1 MSSAPIGLY
10 VHLPWCV
17 RKCPYCDFNSYEARG
32 VLAERLYVAALMRDL
47 DIELARMARPLIGSV
62 FIGGGTPSL
71 FSAEAITRLMDGLRT
86 RTEFVED
93 IEVTLEANP
102 GSAETA
108 RFRGYIA
115 AGVNRLSLGIQ
126 SFDAAQLTRL
136 GRIHDADEAHRAIVM
151 AREAGC
157 SNLNL
162 DLMFGLP
169 EAKPGDALRD
179 LEQAIAHQPE
189 HVSWYQLTLEEGTAF
204 ARQPPPLPD
213 HDQICDDYDGGLA
226 LLGQAGYQQYEI
238 SAHARPDRAA
248 RHNFNYWLFGD
259 YIGIGAGAHGKRT
272 DGAGAVWRTA
282 RIRHPERYLK
292 AAREGH
298 AIEIEERV
306 EGRTLATE
314 FMLNA
319 LRLAG
324 GFEVSLFPTR
334 TGLPLSVIEAPLQ
347 VALARGWL
355 EQQGAQLRPTAL
367 GFRFLNDLQLLFTA
381 LDEQPV
387 AARCQPGPR

>member
-1 MSSAPIGLY
+1 MSAAPIGLY

-32 VLAERLYVAALMRDL
+32 ALAEDLYVGALMRDL
-47 DIELARMARPLIGSV
+47 DTELSRMTRPAIGSV

-71 FSAEAITRLMDGLRT
+71 FSADAIARLLDGLRA
-86 RTEFVED
+86 RTDFVDDAE
-93 IEVTLEANP
+93 ITLEANP
-102 GSAETA
+102 GTAETA

-126 SFDAAQLTRL
+126 SFDPAQLTRL
-136 GRIHDADEAHRAIVM
+136 GRIHDAEEAHAAIGM

-157 SNLNL
+157 ANLNL

-169 EAKPGDALRD
+169 HAAAGDSLRD
-179 LEQAIAHQPE
+179 LELAIAHDPE

-204 ARQPPPLPD
+204 ARHPPALPE
-213 HDQICDDYDGGLA
+213 HDQICDDYDAGLA
-226 LLGQAGYQQYEI
+226 LLTGAGYQQYEI
-238 SAHARPDRAA
+238 SAYARGERAA
-248 RHNFNYWLFGD
+248 RHNINYWLFGD

-272 DGAGAVWRTA
+272 DEAGTVWRTA

-292 AAREGH
+292 AAREGL
-298 AIEIEERV
+298 AIETEERV
-306 EGRTLATE
+306 TGMTLATE

-319 LRLAG
+319 LRLAN
-324 GFEVSLFPTR
+324 GFESALFSAR
-334 TGLPLSVIEAPLQ
+334 TGLPMSVVDAPLSA
-347 VALARGWL
+347 ALARGWL
-355 EQQGAQLRPTAL
+355 EQQGERLRPTTL

-381 LDEQPV
+381 LDEHP
-387 AARCQPGPR
+387 AAA

>member
-1 MSSAPIGLY
+1 MSAVPIGLY

-32 VLAERLYVAALMRDL
+32 PLIEHVYIDALLRDL
-47 DIELARMARPLIGSV
+47 DTELARMTRPLIGSV

-71 FSAEAITRLMDGLRT
+71 FSAPAIARLLEGLRS
-86 RTEFVED
+86 RTQFVD
-93 IEVTLEANP
+93 DVEVTLEANP
-102 GSAETA
+102 GTAETA

-126 SFDAAQLTRL
+126 SFDPAQLLRL
-136 GRIHDADEAHRAIVM
+136 GRIHDAREAHAAIAM

-157 SNLNL
+157 TNLNL

-169 EAKPGDALRD
+169 EAAPSDSLRD
-179 LEQAIAHQPE
+179 LEQAIGHEPE

-213 HDQICDDYDGGLA
+213 HDQICDDYDAGLA
-226 LLGQAGYQQYEI
+226 LLASAGYQQYEI
-238 SAHARPDRAA
+238 SAYARSERAA
-248 RHNFNYWLFGD
+248 RHNTNYWLFGD

-272 DGAGAVWRTA
+272 DEAGTVWRTA
-282 RIRHPERYLK
+282 RIRHPERYQK
-292 AAREGH
+292 AAREGR
-298 AIEIEERV
+298 AIETEERV
-306 EGRTLATE
+306 TGMTLATE

-319 LRLAG
+319 LRLAS
-324 GFEVSLFPTR
+324 GFDTALFSAR
-334 TGLPLSVIEAPLQ
+334 TGLSIGAIEAPLNT
-347 VALARGWL
+347 ALARGWL
-355 EQQGAQLRPTAL
+355 KQQDDRLCPTAL

-381 LDEQPV
+381 LDEHPT
-387 AARCQPGPR
+387 AA

>member
-1 MSSAPIGLY
+1 M
-10 VHLPWCV
+10 HLPWCV

-32 VLAERLYVAALMRDL
+32 VLAERLYVDALMRDL

-71 FSAEAITRLMDGLRT
+71 FSAGAIARLMDGLRT
-86 RTEFVED
+86 RTDFVED
-93 IEVTLEANP
+93 IEITLEANP
-102 GSAETA
+102 GTAETA

-115 AGVNRLSLGIQ
+115 AGINRLSLGIQ
-126 SFDAAQLTRL
+126 SFDPAQLMRL

-169 EAKPGDALRD
+169 QAKPGDALRD
-179 LEQAIAHQPE
+179 LDAAIAHAPE

-204 ARQPPPLPD
+204 ARQPPLLPE
-213 HDQICDDYDGGLA
+213 HDQICDDYDAGLA
-226 LLGQAGYQQYEI
+226 LLGQAGYRQYEI
-238 SAHARPDRAA
+238 SAHARPERAA
-248 RHNFNYWLFGD
+248 RHNLNYWRFGD

-272 DGAGAVWRTA
+272 DRDGVVWRTA

-292 AAREGH
+292 EARTTH
-298 AIEIEERV
+298 AIDIEERV
-306 EGRTLATE
+306 EGTTLATE

-324 GFEVSLFPTR
+324 GFELSLFSAR
-334 TGLPLSVIEAPLQ
+334 TGLPMSVIEAPLQ
-347 VALARGWL
+347 AALARGWL
-355 EQQGAQLRPTAL
+355 QLHGEHLSPTAL

-381 LDEQPV
+381 LDDPSQERIEG
-387 AARCQPGPR
+387 AAV

>member
-1 MSSAPIGLY
+1 MTNAPIGLY

-32 VLAERLYVAALMRDL
+32 TLAEGLYVDALLRDL
-47 DIELARMARPLIGSV
+47 DLELERVVRPLIGSV
-62 FIGGGTPSL
+62 FFGGGTPSL
-71 FSAEAITRLMDGLRT
+71 FSAQAITRLLDGLRA
-86 RTEFVED
+86 RTEFAED
-93 IEVTLEANP
+93 IEITLEANP
-102 GSAETA
+102 GTAETG

-126 SFDAAQLTRL
+126 SFDPAQLTRL

-169 EAKPGDALRD
+169 QARRGDALRD
-179 LEQAIAHQPE
+179 LEAAITHLPE

-213 HDQICDDYDGGLA
+213 HDQICDDYEDGLA

-238 SAHARPDRAA
+238 SAHARPERAA
-248 RHNFNYWLFGD
+248 RHNLNYWLFGD

-282 RIRHPERYLK
+282 RIRHPDRYLK
-292 AAREGH
+292 AARTTH
-298 AIEIEERV
+298 AIDSEERV

-319 LRLAG
+319 LRLAQ
-324 GFEVSLFPTR
+324 GFDLSLFVER
-334 TGLPLSVIEAPLQ
+334 TGLPVAVIAAPLQ
-347 VALARGWL
+347 AALERGWL
-355 EQQGAQLRPTAL
+355 EQHGAHVSPTAL
-367 GFRFLNDLQLLFTA
+367 GFRFLNDLQLLFTS
-381 LDEQPV
+381 LDEASV
-387 AARCQPGPR
+387 TSSCGSDLV

>member
-1 MSSAPIGLY
+1 MTSAPIGLY

-17 RKCPYCDFNSYEARG
+17 KKCPYCDFNSYEARG
-32 VLAERLYVAALMRDL
+32 TLAERLYVDALMRDL
-47 DIELARMARPLIGSV
+47 DTELTRMARPLISSV

-71 FSAEAITRLMDGLRT
+71 FSVEAITRLMDGLRT
-86 RTEFVED
+86 RTTFVED

-102 GSAETA
+102 GTAETA

-126 SFDAAQLTRL
+126 SFDAVQLTRL
-136 GRIHDADEAHRAIVM
+136 GRIHDADEAHRAIGM
-151 AREAGC
+151 ARDAGC
-157 SNLNL
+157 NNLNL

-169 EAKPGDALRD
+169 QAQPGDAVRD

-204 ARQPPPLPD
+204 ARHPPLLPE

-226 LLGQAGYQQYEI
+226 LLAQAGYQQYEI
-238 SAHARPDRAA
+238 SAHARPGRAA
-248 RHNFNYWLFGD
+248 RHNLNYWHFGD

-292 AAREGH
+292 AARTTH
-298 AIEIEERV
+298 AIDTEERV
-306 EGRTLATE
+306 EGKSLATE

-319 LRLAG
+319 LRLAQ
-324 GFEVSLFPTR
+324 GFPIALFTAR

-347 VALARGWL
+347 TALARAWL
-355 EQQGAQLRPTAL
+355 ELRVEHLCPTAL
-367 GFRFLNDLQLLFTA
+367 GFRFLNDLQLLFTT
-381 LDEQPV
+381 LDEAPV
-387 AARCQPGPR
+387 